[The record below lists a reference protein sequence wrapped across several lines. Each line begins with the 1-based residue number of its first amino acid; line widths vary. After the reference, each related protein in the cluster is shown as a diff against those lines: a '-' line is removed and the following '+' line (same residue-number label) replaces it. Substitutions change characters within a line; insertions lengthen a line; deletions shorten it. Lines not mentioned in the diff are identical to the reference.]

1 MVKIHLNTS
10 VGDNSGNLDS
20 NLGQQGFGINELGG
34 SSLSGSMSVGAGF
47 KGFGSVFISW
57 QPY

>member
-20 NLGQQGFGINELGG
+20 SLGQQGFGINELGG
-34 SSLSGSMSVGAGF
+34 GSLSGSTSVGAGF
-47 KGFGSVFISW
+47 KGFGSVAISW
-57 QPY
+57 QQY